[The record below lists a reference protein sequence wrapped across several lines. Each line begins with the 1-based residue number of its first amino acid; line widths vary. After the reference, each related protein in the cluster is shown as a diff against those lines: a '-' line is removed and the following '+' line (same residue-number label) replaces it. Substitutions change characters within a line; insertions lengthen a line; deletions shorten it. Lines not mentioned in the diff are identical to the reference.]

1 MPKSPL
7 IEKVENIKMAHRV
20 IILLGALVLLG
31 GLFVFL
37 FYIPKAREISRVKAE
52 ITGIKQQINQAKIK
66 EKNLEKFEAE
76 HVQVNTQFQEIL
88 KLLPDKRE
96 IPSLLRSITQLGSD
110 SNLEFLLFR
119 PLKERHQ
126 DFYVEIPVS
135 MELSGSYHNVALFF
149 DRVGRMERIV
159 NIFDISMKPIKER
172 STNLITRCDAV
183 TYRFKGEA
191 DEAIEK
197 SEQKK

>member
-1 MPKSPL
+1 MPKSSL

-20 IILLGALVLLG
+20 MILLGALVLLV
-31 GLFVFL
+31 GLFAFL
-37 FYIPKAREISRVKAE
+37 FYFPKTGEISRIKAE
-52 ITGIKQQINQAKIK
+52 IKTIEQQINQVKIR
-66 EKNLEKFEAE
+66 EKKVERFEAE
-76 HVQVNTQFQEIL
+76 YAQVEAQFQEIL

-96 IPSLLRSITQLGSD
+96 IPSLLRGITQLGSD

-119 PLKERHQ
+119 PLKERQQ

-149 DRVGRMERIV
+149 DKVGRMERIV
-159 NIFDISMKPIKER
+159 NIFDVSMTPLKER
-172 STNLITRCDAV
+172 STNLITRCEAV

-191 DEAIEK
+191 YEVTET